1 MLLLEETT
9 METEVKKMKAPRGTN
24 SANIQGHTY
33 NTDKNGI
40 IDVAVQ
46 VHVPD
51 LRRHGFVEYTPDVT
65 ADDVREMDKA
75 KLIEFIESHGED
87 VDYDDKEKA
96 LRKQALALV
105 K

>member
-1 MLLLEETT
+1 

-24 SANIQGHTY
+24 SATIQGHPY
-33 NTDKNGI
+33 SVDKNGL

-46 VHVPD
+46 AHVGD
-51 LRRHGFVEYTPDVT
+51 LRRHGFVEFIPEIS
-65 ADDVREMDKA
+65 ADDVRDMDKA
-75 KLIEFIESHGED
+75 RLIEFIESHGED